1 MEKAALRTACR
12 KLVKFVRLCD
22 FIVQQTLLD
31 LGVEST
37 HNLLQ
42 WLQPNA
48 DMRSTRVKEPKKKKK
63 KKKARKVVDYD
74 EAGHG
79 IYEDGTTTED
89 EREEEEKQKAYEAEL
104 EAQGAHPC
112 EVRLMISASMI
123 DPENNNSALEL
134 KPKKDTVV
142 DEIMECITEAVA
154 VLGIPESIMEHDDL
168 APYVQGANE
177 ETDDGDEGDDK
188 AQGGVS
194 LDQQVMWNPDFQK
207 CSKGIKACLLRNYGA
222 LEDYLGVFAPYLSIF
237 DANEEHIGG
246 DIAETYGNINLD
258 EMETEIEKY
267 RGQNENFQRI
277 PRLTDVGAIRLD
289 TIQLRFLLLPSP
301 IRCLEAMEDLL
312 PVLIRNTSEKTMNE
326 AVEKEKTLSTESVS
340 CAEFIKSTRYLQKC
354 EKEQES
360 LETQRD
366 RVMRMTS
373 LMQSQRWAVPD
384 DILAH
389 NKMLNASMEA
399 LKSQIDISLDQ
410 QDSLNEKWVEW
421 MNKAIPDLRGDIA
434 NMGDLL
440 RNPIIADP
448 DHNMAAVIEYIG
460 EQEDEIEV
468 LKKRAAD
475 FQDWQGE
482 LKVTVEEYD
491 DLDDVIMDCTMKL
504 KMWEGLRDFGQ
515 MTNNWKGSAMMDL
528 DIADIDKQVAIYM
541 KTAGGK

>member
-1 MEKAALRTACR
+1 
-12 KLVKFVRLCD
+12 
-22 FIVQQTLLD
+22 
-31 LGVEST
+31 
-37 HNLLQ
+37 
-42 WLQPNA
+42 
-48 DMRSTRVKEPKKKKK
+48 
-63 KKKARKVVDYD
+63 
-74 EAGHG
+74 
-79 IYEDGTTTED
+79 
-89 EREEEEKQKAYEAEL
+89 
-104 EAQGAHPC
+104 
-112 EVRLMISASMI
+112 
-123 DPENNNSALEL
+123 
-134 KPKKDTVV
+134 
-142 DEIMECITEAVA
+142 
-154 VLGIPESIMEHDDL
+154 
-168 APYVQGANE
+168 
-177 ETDDGDEGDDK
+177 
-188 AQGGVS
+188 
-194 LDQQVMWNPDFQK
+194 
-207 CSKGIKACLLRNYGA
+207 
-222 LEDYLGVFAPYLSIF
+222 
-237 DANEEHIGG
+237 
-246 DIAETYGNINLD
+246 
-258 EMETEIEKY
+258 
-267 RGQNENFQRI
+267 
-277 PRLTDVGAIRLD
+277 
-289 TIQLRFLLLPSP
+289 
-301 IRCLEAMEDLL
+301 
-312 PVLIRNTSEKTMNE
+312 
-326 AVEKEKTLSTESVS
+326 
-340 CAEFIKSTRYLQKC
+340 
-354 EKEQES
+354 
-360 LETQRD
+360 
-366 RVMRMTS
+366 MRMTS

-515 MTNNWKGSAMMDL
+515 MTDNWKGSAIMDL